1 MGQRLKII
9 LETNIVPIQSIIHN
23 SIGATFLNG
32 SGFPINPD
40 MIKRKKINKNIVLN
54 IDFKEKKTVLGIGI

>member
-23 SIGATFLNG
+23 SIGVMFLNG